1 MRVNGAGL
9 AAPSYAWASH
19 RKYQAACLGSMVRQ
33 DQVSQAARREVYM
46 ANRSTN
52 TFKKKEREEAK
63 RRKRLAKEAKK
74 LERKDLKDSKD
85 MPGTEE
91 DPDIAGIVPGPQPR
105 SEDW

>member
-1 MRVNGAGL
+1 
-9 AAPSYAWASH
+9 
-19 RKYQAACLGSMVRQ
+19 
-33 DQVSQAARREVYM
+33 M

-74 LERKDLKDSKD
+74 IERKELREHNEPTVGD
-85 MPGTEE
+85 E

-105 SEDW
+105 SEEMGA